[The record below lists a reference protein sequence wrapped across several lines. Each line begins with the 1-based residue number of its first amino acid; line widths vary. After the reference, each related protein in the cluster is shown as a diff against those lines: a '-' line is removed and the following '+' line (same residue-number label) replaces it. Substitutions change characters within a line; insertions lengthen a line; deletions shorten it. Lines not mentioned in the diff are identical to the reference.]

1 MKKITALRHLTL
13 AAALAAG
20 LVGCESSPSI
30 TGTPNKEPA
39 LAAAAAAEPTFITEM
54 EDGRLWVF
62 RGDKKPEKSEKH
74 VTLIGAGPGGVTL
87 KSPDRETLMAYLTH
101 KPGFQTELEDGRLW
115 VFKAGAKKEKSEKHV
130 TLIGAG
136 PQKMTIKAPDMET
149 AMAYV
154 VAAPGFVTELEDGR
168 VWVFRKGAA
177 VPAEKPEKHITLVGA
192 GPRGMTLKGLDRD
205 TLDAYRSA
213 LPR

>member
-1 MKKITALRHLTL
+1 MKKLTALRHLTL

-20 LVGCESSPSI
+20 LVGCETSPSI
-30 TGTPNKEPA
+30 TGTPNKEPVIT
-39 LAAAAAAEPTFITEM
+39 AAAAAEPTFITEI

-62 RGDKKPEKSEKH
+62 RGDQKPEKTEKH

-87 KSPDRETLMAYLTH
+87 KSPDRQTIIAYLTQ
-101 KPGFQTELEDGRLW
+101 KPGYQTEMEDGRLW
-115 VFKAGAKKEKSEKHV
+115 VFKAGAKKEKLEKHV

-136 PQKMTIKAPDMET
+136 PQKLTIKSPDMET
-149 AMAYV
+149 AMGYV
-154 VAAPGFVTELEDGR
+154 VAAPGFTTELEDGR
-168 VWVFRKGAA
+168 LWVFRTGQP
-177 VPAEKPEKHITLVGA
+177 VPAQKPEKHITLVGA

-205 TLDAYRSA
+205 TLDAYRNA